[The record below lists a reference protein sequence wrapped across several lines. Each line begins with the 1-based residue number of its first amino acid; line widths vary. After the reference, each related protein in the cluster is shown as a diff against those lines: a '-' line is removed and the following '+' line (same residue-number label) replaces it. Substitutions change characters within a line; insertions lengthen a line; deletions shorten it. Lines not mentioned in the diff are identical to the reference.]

1 MDIITIFEALKKYG
15 LLAVAAV
22 TAFAV
27 LLGIAYLIYK
37 KLFHGTKIFSKGQ
50 WITAI
55 LLLGWFVVVL
65 GLTTLNRGANY
76 TAKINFALFSGYK
89 NAWNEWSLTEYQ
101 LIIFNMLM
109 FSPLGFLLPFLTK
122 KGVKF
127 SVVCLVSF
135 LVTLFIEV
143 LQLVTGRG
151 IFELDDLLHNF
162 VGSMFG
168 YFVSVFILEIAK
180 NKQLRVKPLLCMLAI
195 PLFFA
200 ILSITAVIVY
210 NIQPYGN
217 LPFIP
222 AEKQDMSTVTVDNQT
237 QLSDETQS
245 APIFKNAYTNDY
257 ARIKEIS
264 ESFSDFA
271 GITFHKMV
279 RTEGSNKI
287 FQSCVGDE
295 QLTAF
300 LENGN
305 WSYTN
310 WKEAVILSEEQVSEY
325 REAVEGWLSENGLL
339 PEMAVF
345 SLQDKTILR
354 WDMEMPPMEKQTSD
368 FTSGIVM
375 VTIDADGE
383 YASFDYYVSKY
394 QYVGMLNRIS
404 ASQAYERIL
413 DGNFEKYVPFNDGD
427 VLTVTGYSPD
437 YEPDTK
443 GFYRPIYRFE
453 GYINDADNVWDGVVS
468 AE

>member
-15 LLAVAAV
+15 LVAMAAVA
-22 TAFAV
+22 AFAV

-37 KLFHGTKIFSKGQ
+37 KLFHGTKTFSKGQ

-65 GLTTLNRGANY
+65 GLTTLSRGANY
-76 TAKINFALFSGYK
+76 TGEINFALFSGYK

-122 KGVKF
+122 KGEKL
-127 SVVCLVSF
+127 SVACLVSF

-180 NKQLRVKPLLCMLAI
+180 NKKLRVKPLLRMLAI

-200 ILSITAVIVY
+200 VLTIAAVIVY
-210 NIQPYGN
+210 SAQPYGN

-222 AEKQDMSTVTVDNQT
+222 AEKQDMSIVTVDNQT

-271 GITFHKMV
+271 GITFNKTV

-287 FQSCVGDE
+287 FQSSVGDE

-300 LENGN
+300 MENGS

-310 WKEAVILSEEQVSEY
+310 WQEAVTISEEQASEL
-325 REAVEGWLSENGLL
+325 RTSIESWLSENGLL
-339 PEMAVF
+339 PESAEF
-345 SLQDKTILR
+345 CLQDGKILR
-354 WDMEMPPMEKQTSD
+354 WDVAMPQMAEQTAD
-368 FTSGIVM
+368 FVAGTVM
-375 VTIDADGE
+375 VEIGADGNIATFSCSIAKYE
-383 YASFDYYVSKY
+383 YISS
-394 QYVGMLNRIS
+394 LNLIS
-404 ASQAYERIL
+404 AAEAYKQVL
-413 DGNFEKYVPFNDGD
+413 DGNFEQYNPFESGD
-427 VLTVTGYSPD
+427 VLTVTGYSLD

-453 GYINDADNVWDGVVS
+453 GYINDVDNVWEGVIS